1 MKGGLR
7 VAGIGAAVLIAI
19 TSTAVAALAGGG
31 GELAQ
36 PVPSALAT
44 ADVPTAWLGLTEE
57 AAATCPGLS
66 WATLAAIARVESD
79 FGTDDATS
87 SAGAEGPMQ
96 FLPATFAAYDHPV
109 PADPEPN
116 PAAGATPASID
127 DPTDAVYAAAR
138 MLCADGGANPAR
150 LAGALWDYNHS
161 GAYVAEVETLARL
174 YVTGDGSLGTA
185 VAAYARSQIGVAYEW
200 GAESPGSAFDCSG
213 LAQWAWAGVG
223 VALPRSAQ
231 DQFDAGPQVG
241 LSQLVPGDLVFFGS
255 SAKDVTHVGIDIDNG
270 LMIDAPHAG
279 AAVRVDEIAG
289 FTPAPV
295 GASDPGAGR

>member
-1 MKGGLR
+1 M
-7 VAGIGAAVLIAI
+7 AAVLPVLL
-19 TSTAVAALAGGG
+19 AVGLGLCTVPGLAGLAGTGG
-31 GELAQ
+31 SAAAPGSLSSIPGPMLALYQ
-36 PVPSALAT
+36 SAS
-44 ADVPTAWLGLTEE
+44 
-57 AAATCPGLS
+57 ATCPGLP
-66 WATLAAIARVESD
+66 WTVLAAVGAVESD
-79 FGTDDATS
+79 HGRSALPGVHS
-87 SAGAEGPMQ
+87 GANEAGAEGPMQ
-96 FLPATFAAYDHPV
+96 FEPSTFAAYSRPI
-109 PADPEPN
+109 PPGGADPPS
-116 PAAGATPASID
+116 PY